1 MVRWR
6 QRRGE
11 GLEQIEDRRGTS
23 VPGGAVTVGGGLG
36 VGALLLL
43 LLLQFLGGNIGGGSG
58 TTFNPDVYLDPFAPV
73 GGQTGPAPSAG
84 EDLVDF
90 VGVVVD
96 DVQATWADIFTRS
109 GRTYEPTK
117 LVIFEGTTQSG
128 CGFASDASG
137 PFYCPADRKVY
148 LDLDFFRELETRFGA
163 PGDFAGA
170 YVIAHEFGHHVQN
183 ITGIADDVR
192 ARQQSDPG
200 AANALSVRLELQA
213 DCLAGIWANSAFA
226 QGDLDPGDIEEGLGA
241 AAAVGDDRI
250 QRQSGGAVNPESWTH
265 GSSEQRTQWFMTGY
279 QSGDPSAC
287 DTFAS

>member
-6 QRRGE
+6 KRRGE
-11 GLEQIEDRRGTS
+11 GLDQIEDRRGI
-23 VPGGAVTVGGGLG
+23 PGGAATVGGGLG
-36 VGALLLL
+36 LGGLLLL
-43 LLLQFLGGNIGGGSG
+43 LVLQFLGGNLGGGGG
-58 TTFNPDVYLDPFAPV
+58 TAVNPDIFLEPLAPA

-96 DVQATWADIFTRS
+96 DVQATWADIFSRS
-109 GRTYEPTK
+109 GRTYEQTK
-117 LVIFEGTTQSG
+117 LVLFEATTQSG
-128 CGFASDASG
+128 CGFASEASG
-137 PFYCPADRKVY
+137 PFYCPLDKKVY
-148 LDLDFFRELETRFGA
+148 LDLTFFRDLETRFGA

-183 ITGIADDVR
+183 ITGIAEDVR

-200 AANALSVRLELQA
+200 AANELSVRLELQA

-226 QGDLDPGDIEEGLGA
+226 QGDLDAGDIEEGLAA

-250 QRQSGGAVNPESWTH
+250 QSQSGGVVNPESWTH
-265 GSSEQRTQWFMTGY
+265 GSSEQRTQWFRTGY
-279 QSGDPSAC
+279 ESGDPSAC
-287 DTFAS
+287 DTFAA